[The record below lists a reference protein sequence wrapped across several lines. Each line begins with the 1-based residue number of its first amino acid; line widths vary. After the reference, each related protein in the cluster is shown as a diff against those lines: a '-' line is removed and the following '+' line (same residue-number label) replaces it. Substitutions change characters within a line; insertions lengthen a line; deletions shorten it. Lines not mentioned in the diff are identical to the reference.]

1 MKALYLLD
9 DCIISPLGFSTEE
22 NLKAVEQGKSALE
35 PYESA
40 SGQSGYA
47 GVIAAEKL
55 KTEFSKI
62 GDPERFTRLE
72 QMMLLAVAN
81 VLEKNPGLNPSET
94 GLILSTTKGNID
106 LLDEPGEFPA
116 KRIYLAELAKVIAGF
131 FGFSQEPVILSNACI
146 SGGLALAVARRLC
159 HSQNLK
165 NVFVVGGD
173 ICSDFVLSGFHS
185 FQAISTRACMP
196 FSKNRDGISL
206 GEAAAAMLLS
216 TEIVQKGEVV
226 SLIADAT
233 ANDANHISGPSRTGE
248 GLLKSIENAFAEVK
262 INIGEIGFISAHGTA
277 TLYNDEMEAIAFN
290 RAGLGRVPLNSFKGY
305 FGHTLGASAL
315 LESIFTKHTLLNKK
329 LYPSPGFEEKGTSKA
344 LNIIKEVQYK
354 NITYALKTAS
364 GFGGCN
370 LALVFKKEPGKVPV
384 LKDNKEELKL
394 FIEDWVRLKNGLVE
408 HSGQVFF
415 RDDENL
421 SLPKFLKEIYKK
433 LDLDYPKF
441 HKMDGLSKLG
451 FLATE
456 ILSEKGKFR
465 EDTALI
471 FANSASSLET
481 DREFQESTRSFA
493 SPALFVY
500 TLPNIVLG
508 EISIRHK
515 LQSENA
521 FFISEAIDAELL
533 KHYASTVLSSGKAS
547 EALCGWLNL
556 ENGEYDV
563 FLCRVSSAGNI
574 KFSAENLSKLY
585 HS

>member
-35 PYESA
+35 HYESA

-47 GVIAAEKL
+47 GIIAAEKL

-62 GDPERFTRLE
+62 GDPEKFTRLE

-81 VLEKNPGLNPSET
+81 VLEKNPGLNLSET

-116 KRIYLAELAKVIAGF
+116 KRIYLAELGKVIAGF

-165 NVFVVGGD
+165 NVLVVGGD

-216 TEIVQKGEVV
+216 TDVQKGEAV

-248 GLLKSIENAFAEVK
+248 GLLKSIENAFAEAK
-262 INIGEIGFISAHGTA
+262 INTGEIGFISAHGTA

-305 FGHTLGASAL
+305 FGHSLGASAM
-315 LESIFTKHTLLNKK
+315 LESILTKHSMLSNK
-329 LYPSPGFEEKGTSKA
+329 LFPSLGYKEKGTSKA
-344 LNIIKEVQYK
+344 LNIITQLQPK
-354 NITYALKTAS
+354 NISYALKTAS

-370 LALVFKKEPGKVPV
+370 LALLFKKESGKVPV
-384 LKDNKEELKL
+384 LNDLIEAPTL

-456 ILSEKGKFR
+456 ILSEKRKFR

-481 DREFQESTRSFA
+481 DSEFQESTRSFA

-521 FFISEAIDAELL
+521 FFISEAFDAELL
-533 KHYASTVLSSGKAS
+533 KHYASPVLSSGKAS